1 MVGVFVGSRTRS
13 AQGRGAARTYPCWL
27 LTVKRWDFGLSEPS
41 PARPRSNPRLSLAR
55 LRMLLVIDNHDSFT
69 WNLVHGLM
77 RWAPQVHVVQAN
89 AVSVQD
95 VLALAPQGIV
105 LSPGPGSPAKAGI
118 SLEIVRNFGGRL
130 PIFGVCLGHQ
140 VLCEAF
146 GGQVVRAAR
155 PMHGRTS
162 IIHHDGRGVFEGV
175 ETPVK
180 VGRYHSLVVQPESL
194 PDVLTATAFTEA
206 GELMGV
212 RHRTWPL
219 ESVQFHPES
228 FLTERGERM
237 LENAVRM
244 LSGGV
249 DDRRAPES
257 GAAGRGSDEMR
268 GNA

>member
-1 MVGVFVGSRTRS
+1 
-13 AQGRGAARTYPCWL
+13 
-27 LTVKRWDFGLSEPS
+27 
-41 PARPRSNPRLSLAR
+41 
-55 LRMLLVIDNHDSFT
+55 MLLVIDNHDSFT

-77 RWAPQVHVVQAN
+77 RWAKDVRVLQAN

-95 VLALAPQGIV
+95 VLALEPQGIV
-105 LSPGPGSPAKAGI
+105 LSPGPGRPAKAGI
-118 SLEIVRNFGGRL
+118 SLELVRTLGGRL

-155 PMHGRTS
+155 PIHGRVS
-162 IIHHDGRGVFEGV
+162 IIHHDRRGVFEGI

-194 PDVLTATAFTEA
+194 PDALTATAFTEA

-244 LSGGV
+244 LCEGP
-249 DDRRAPES
+249 RASE
-257 GAAGRGSDEMR
+257 ADTDGRLFEQMR